1 MSAAYGPGPDVGVTL
16 SHDGTSVYLAHLP
29 DGPLVVLEGVAALI
43 WQEATAAPASGW
55 VGRVATAVGESE
67 EHIGADVDAFVT
79 DLRARHLLAPLPT
92 GRTGA
97 PGTSP
102 R

>member
-55 VGRVATAVGESE
+55 VGRVATACPPWRGLSSC
-67 EHIGADVDAFVT
+67 
-79 DLRARHLLAPLPT
+79 LRTAIPHPT
-92 GRTGA
+92 WRISR
-97 PGTSP
+97 PP
-102 R
+102 